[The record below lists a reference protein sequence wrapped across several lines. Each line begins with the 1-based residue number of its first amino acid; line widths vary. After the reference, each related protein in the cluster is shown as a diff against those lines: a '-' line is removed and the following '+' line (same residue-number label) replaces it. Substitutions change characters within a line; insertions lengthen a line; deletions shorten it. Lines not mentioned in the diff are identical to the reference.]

1 MKPHEGLVET
11 LFQEMKGR
19 IKEEDASV
27 PQKDGDFVYWV
38 EYEQGAE
45 YKKWYRRPVAGG
57 DAALILDVVV
67 LAAGKEYF
75 RLSELAVSPDGRLMA
90 YAVDENGAERF
101 EGRVRNLEH
110 GEMRPDGIPGTL
122 SPQV

>member
-1 MKPHEGLVET
+1 MRISDWSSDVCSSDLENAWFEAAMKPHEGLVET

-57 DAALILDVVV
+57 DAALILDEVV

-75 RLSELAVSPDGRLMA
+75 RLSALAVKIGRA
-90 YAVDENGAERF
+90 SCREKVCQYG
-101 EGRVRNLEH
+101 
-110 GEMRPDGIPGTL
+110 
-122 SPQV
+122 

>member
-1 MKPHEGLVET
+1 MRISDWSSDVCSSDLENAWFEAAMKPHEGLVET

-57 DAALILDVVV
+57 DAALILDEVV
-67 LAAGKEYF
+67 LAASTEYF
-75 RLSELAVSPDGRLMA
+75 RRSDLAVEIGRA
-90 YAVDENGAERF
+90 SCRER
-101 EGRVRNLEH
+101 VC
-110 GEMRPDGIPGTL
+110 
-122 SPQV
+122 